1 LVLSVV
7 LAILAWYSATHHGL
21 GKDDGSVGR
30 FFGWRYMPTLI
41 AVLFT
46 QALVMIAEDVKRT
59 EAFARLSQTEP
70 PTAKHTLFYIPKVWW
85 KNIYPQRNSR
95 GDKSWTLALS
105 SLAAGLSLLVVSSFS
120 SSLLIARDVLHSN
133 PVQMRR
139 YMPEPNGM
147 IALVPRW
154 DTYFRTINAHLYNVS
169 TSTWV
174 SDSHVILPVVP
185 MPQDLGTGALNTG
198 IWEAETTILQM
209 ENDCAPMSLVH
220 KSDFIANYTITGNQ
234 RICAQNDTCSERSRG
249 LQLRSTDG
257 CLVEIHSQLYS
268 NAIVAHG
275 GIYWTNM
282 SSSYVSM
289 DDLIRDRGNSPPTQ
303 PEEERT
309 ISRVFIYQLSN
320 ECRGRDLLLATPP
333 WSERSHQMDLPV
345 TEAARLYWENFTVQA
360 ELCTPNIYEVK
371 MPIRLQVLGRILNA
385 SFDTSEFTRRRKS
398 PSKSLFDQGRL
409 DNLAFRETWT
419 KYANKSTADDA
430 ETEVHSFEGV
440 ESFLAQHYGMDIY
453 AILRSK
459 TLVAEAS
466 RFRSRFFGELI
477 LSSIVQADAP
487 ARETITGQ
495 LGQGDRRIL
504 VVTEAV
510 ITLVFSFLLALCY
523 LSFLYWQTVRGRRA
537 LHLSV
542 DPANIVGTV
551 SVLELSSPLT
561 RDMRDLSGESIAKA
575 AHILDTRV
583 YAMQEGIVTELTS
596 VPVRPGVKNRNK
608 FDDIPRLWKRQ
619 RPSEHT
625 EQRDWRPSML
635 KKKWLLAVLVFLVVL
650 AVVLL
655 VLRRY
660 AMQERLYGTAF
671 TYQINLGLFNTTL
684 STHSIIATFVAVTV
698 GLCWDSVDKPLRKL
712 QPYLSMTRGP
722 STTSQGAL
730 LSYQTSYWIW
740 AAIKAARHKHWM
752 LCLVT
757 FGTTLTQICQF
768 ISCSNV
774 RNVN

>member
-7 LAILAWYSATHHGL
+7 LTILAWYSATHHGL

-85 KNIYPQRNSR
+85 KNVYPQRNSG

-105 SLAAGLSLLVVSSFS
+105 SLAAGLSLLFVSSFS
-120 SSLLIARDVLHSN
+120 SSLLIARDVPHSN

-139 YMPEPNGM
+139 YMPEPNGT

-174 SDSHVILPVVP
+174 SDSHVILPIAP
-185 MPQDLGTGALNTG
+185 MPQVSGNETFNTG

-209 ENDCAPMSLVH
+209 DNDCVPMTLVQ
-220 KSDFIANYTITGNQ
+220 KTEFVANYTSTGNL
-234 RICAQNDTCSERSRG
+234 RTCAQNATCSEQFKS
-249 LQLRSTDG
+249 LELRSIDG
-257 CLVEIHSQLYS
+257 CSVQIHSQVRS
-268 NAIVAHG
+268 NSMVEYG

-289 DDLIRDRGNSPPTQ
+289 QDLIHERGNRPLTNPA
-303 PEEERT
+303 EES
-309 ISRVFIYQLSN
+309 IMSRVFTYHFSD

-333 WSERSHQMDLPV
+333 WYQHSGTSD
-345 TEAARLYWENFTVQA
+345 TETERLYWENFTVQA
-360 ELCTPNIYEVK
+360 ELCAPKIYEAS
-371 MPIRLQVLGRILNA
+371 MPVRLEVSGNISNVT
-385 SFDTSEFTRRRKS
+385 FDASEFTRRRKS
-398 PSKSLFDQGRL
+398 PPKSLFDQGRL

-419 KYANKSTADDA
+419 KYANKSIAFDA
-430 ETEVHSFEGV
+430 EKEMHGFKGV
-440 ESFLAQHYGMDIY
+440 ESFLAPHYGMDIY

-487 ARETITGQ
+487 TLETLTGQ
-495 LGQGDRRIL
+495 FGQGDRRIM

-510 ITLVFSFLLALCY
+510 ITLVFSFLLTLCY
-523 LSFLYWQTVRGRRA
+523 LSFLYWQTVRDRRA

-542 DPANIVGTV
+542 DPATIVGTA
-551 SVLELSSPLT
+551 SVLELSSSLT

-596 VPVRPGVKNRNK
+596 VPVRPGVKNRDK

-635 KKKWLLAVLVFLVVL
+635 KKKWLLALLVFLVVL

-660 AMQERLYGTAF
+660 AMQKRLYRTAF

-684 STHSIIATFVAVTV
+684 SPHSIIATFVAVTV
-698 GLCWDSVDKPLRKL
+698 GLFWDSVDKPLRKL
-712 QPYLSMTRGP
+712 QPYLSMARGP
-722 STTSQGAL
+722 SATSQGAF

-740 AAIKAARHKHWM
+740 AAIKAARHKHWV

-774 RNVN
+774 RNGN

>member
-59 EAFARLSQTEP
+59 EAFTRLSQTEP

-85 KNIYPQRNSR
+85 KNVYPQQNSG

-120 SSLLIARDVLHSN
+120 SSLLVARDVLYSN

-139 YMPEPNGM
+139 YMPEPNGT

-174 SDSHVILPVVP
+174 SDSHVILPIAP
-185 MPQDLGTGALNTG
+185 MPQVSRNETFNTG

-209 ENDCAPMSLVH
+209 ENDCVPMTLVQ
-220 KSDFIANYTITGNQ
+220 DTEFVANYTSTGNLST
-234 RICAQNDTCSERSRG
+234 CAQNATCSEQFKR
-249 LQLRSTDG
+249 LELRSIDG
-257 CLVEIHSQLYS
+257 CTVQIQFQVES
-268 NAIVAHG
+268 NPISKYG

-289 DDLIRDRGNSPPTQ
+289 QDLIHENGNKPLANPAEESTASRD
-303 PEEERT
+303 
-309 ISRVFIYQLSN
+309 FIYHLSD

-333 WSERSHQMDLPV
+333 WYPLSGTSDNE
-345 TEAARLYWENFTVQA
+345 TKRLYWKNFTVQA
-360 ELCTPNIYEVK
+360 ELCAPEIYEAS
-371 MPIRLQVLGRILNA
+371 MPVRLEVSGNISNVT
-385 SFDTSEFTRRRKS
+385 FDASEFMRRRKS
-398 PSKSLFDQGRL
+398 PPKSLFDQGRL
-409 DNLAFRETWT
+409 DNLAFGETWT
-419 KYANKSTADDA
+419 KYAIKSTADDA
-430 ETEVHSFEGV
+430 ENAVRGFEGV
-440 ESFLAQHYGMDIY
+440 ESFLAPHYGMDIY

-487 ARETITGQ
+487 TLETITGQ
-495 LGQGDRRIL
+495 FRQGDRRIM

-523 LSFLYWQTVRGRRA
+523 LSFLYWQTVRDRRE
-537 LHLSV
+537 LHLNV
-542 DPANIVGTV
+542 DPATIVGTA
-551 SVLELSSPLT
+551 SVLKLGSSLT
-561 RDMRDLSGESIAKA
+561 RDMRDLSGKGIAKA

-619 RPSEHT
+619 RPSHHT
-625 EQRDWRPSML
+625 EQQQRDWRPSML
-635 KKKWLLAVLVFLVVL
+635 KKKWLLALLVFLVVL

-660 AMQERLYGTAF
+660 AMQERLYRTAF
-671 TYQINLGLFNTTL
+671 TYRINLGLFNTTL
-684 STHSIIATFVAVTV
+684 SPHSIIATFVAVIV
-698 GLCWDSVDKPLRKL
+698 GLFWDSVDKPLRKL

-722 STTSQGAL
+722 SATSQGAL

-740 AAIKAARHKHWM
+740 AAIKAARHKHWV

-768 ISCSNV
+768 IPCSNV
-774 RNVN
+774 RNGN